1 MLAEKHKYNTCL
13 ADYFSAHV
21 LFFDGNTQ
29 KKPNIR
35 KCVELPFQ
43 QTKAELWDE
52 VTDTLCNLDFI
63 QAKAV
68 AKITYDLVKDFN
80 DVLEVIPD
88 NAENIKQEKV
98 RQARMEKYTKDLIFC
113 AKTEILIEELDIPK
127 SITPWSHEKIYAE
140 IERIKTNPNRLDRLK
155 DFLNFLGVESVNLQI
170 TCNL

>member
-1 MLAEKHKYNTCL
+1 MYVEKHRYNACL
-13 ADYFSAHV
+13 AGYFSV
-21 LFFDGNTQ
+21 QLLFFDGDKQ

-68 AKITYDLVKDFN
+68 AKMTYDLVKDFN

-88 NAENIKQEKV
+88 NAENISEEKA
-98 RQARMEKYTKDLIFC
+98 RQARMDKYTQDLIAY
-113 AKTEILIEELDIPK
+113 AKGEITEFEIPESHTLLDK
-127 SITPWSHEKIYAE
+127 GK
-140 IERIKTNPNRLDRLK
+140 N
-155 DFLNFLGVESVNLQI
+155 
-170 TCNL
+170 